1 MTEFASPQE
10 PARPRVVIVGGG
22 FAGLAAAKKLKF
34 ADADITIIDRHNHH
48 LFQPLLYQVAT
59 AGLSPADIAY
69 PIRAILRS
77 HRRTRVLM
85 AEAKAIDTAHKRVLT
100 DDGEIPFD
108 ILVLATGARH
118 SYFGHDDWEAFA
130 PGLKTIDDATRIR
143 RHILM
148 AFERAETSTSDSERQ
163 ALLTFVIVGAGPT
176 GVEMAGAIVELARK
190 ALRWDFRRI
199 DPRQTRVILM
209 EAGKRVLPAYP
220 DALSAKAKR
229 ELEKL
234 GVEVRLETAVTSCD
248 AGSVEAGGEKIDAGT
263 IIWAA
268 GVAASPAAE
277 WLGAAKTR
285 AGQVS
290 VLPDLTVP
298 GHPDIYAAGDTAS
311 VAGPGGKPLPGTS
324 QVAAQQG
331 AYIGDA
337 IAARLSGGRDIGPF
351 RYRHRG
357 DMATIGRKSA
367 VVDFGWIRM
376 SGFMAWLLWSLAHI
390 YFLIDFR
397 TRMIVMMEWAWAY
410 FTFKRGARLITGG
423 DDAGRR

>member
-1 MTEFASPQE
+1 
-10 PARPRVVIVGGG
+10 VIVGGG
-22 FAGLAAAKKLKF
+22 FAGLATAKKLKF
-34 ADADITIIDRHNHH
+34 APADITLIDRHNHH

-85 AEAKAIDTAHKRVLT
+85 AEVTGVDTANKRVIT
-100 DDGEIPFD
+100 DSGLVPYD

-118 SYFGHDDWEAFA
+118 AYFGHDEWEAFA

-143 RHILM
+143 RDILM
-148 AFERAETSTSDSERQ
+148 AFERAETCTSDVERR

-209 EAGKRVLPAYP
+209 EAGARVLPSYP
-220 DALSAKAKR
+220 EALSVKAKTA
-229 ELEKL
+229 LEKL
-234 GVEVRLETAVTSCD
+234 GVEVRLGTPVTACA
-248 AGSVEAGGEKIDAGT
+248 AGRVQAGGQSIDAGT
-263 IIWAA
+263 TIWAA
-268 GVAASPAAE
+268 GVAASPAAD
-277 WLGAAKTR
+277 WLGTAKTR
-285 AGQVS
+285 SGQVV

-298 GHPDIYAAGDTAS
+298 GFPDIFVAGDTAS
-311 VAGPGGKPLPGTS
+311 LAGPGGAALPGTS

-331 AYIGDA
+331 AYIGNV
-337 IAARLSGGRDIGPF
+337 IAARLSGQSDVGAF

-367 VVDFGWIRM
+367 VVDFGWIQL
-376 SGFMAWLLWSLAHI
+376 SGFIAWLLWSLAHI

-397 TRMIVMMEWAWAY
+397 ARVIVMMEWAWAY

-423 DDAGRR
+423 EESGRR